1 MKRASGK
8 IIKFVAML
16 AIFSGSVIVLTGTM
30 NRSANA
36 DSGASATA
44 GVGVST
50 ACTFSAST
58 HEHSLTIT
66 PGTYQSQIGED
77 TVFSVGCN
85 DPDGYVVYAVG
96 YSNEEE
102 GTTAMIGSGEAQGIN
117 IKTGTA
123 TNGEESNWAFRIH
136 DAAEGLV
143 VQGDF
148 GRFAAVPEERTAV
161 VKRESLEGVTGLDQF
176 SVTYA
181 AYIARNQL
189 PGTYSGK
196 VLYTLFNPS
205 SHGPKPVL
213 PMQNFDC
220 SSLANV
226 GDTATLT
233 DTRDGNEYRVRKL
246 ADGKCWMI
254 DNLKIQNKTLTP
266 ADSDVSSN
274 YTLPASSTSGFSSS
288 NYDGDWVYIADG
300 SGNNKVEYGG
310 YYSWHAATAGTGTQ
324 SMSSGDATSSIC
336 PKGWRLPKGGSSGD
350 FQALV
355 TALGGDTSSAGS
367 TALQNPDGP
376 NFVLAGYYYNGSPY
390 SRGSNGYYWS
400 STAYAANYA
409 YNLSFSSSGVDPT
422 SGSLKYDGYSVR
434 CIAR

>member
-16 AIFSGSVIVLTGTM
+16 AIFSGSVIVLTDTM

-36 DSGASATA
+36 DNGASATA

-77 TVFSVGCN
+77 TVFTVGCN

-102 GTTAMIGSGEAQGIN
+102 GTTAMIGSGEAQGID

-143 VQGDF
+143 IQGDF
-148 GRFAAVPEERTAV
+148 GKFAAVPEERTAV
-161 VKRESLEGVTGLDQF
+161 VKRESLEGVTSLDRF

-181 AYIARNQL
+181 AYIAGNQAS
-189 PGTYSGK
+189 GTYSGK

-205 SHGPKPVL
+205 SHGPIPE
-213 PMQNFDC
+213 PTTM
-220 SSLANV
+220 
-226 GDTATLT
+226 DTFTSDYCTNSMTEGQTLTLT
-233 DTRDGNEYRVRKL
+233 DSRDGNEYRVRKL

-254 DNLKIQNKTLTP
+254 DNLKIQNKTLT
-266 ADSDVSSN
+266 
-274 YTLPASSTSGFSSS
+274 
-288 NYDGDWVYIADG
+288 
-300 SGNNKVEYGG
+300 
-310 YYSWHAATAGTGTQ
+310 
-324 SMSSGDATSSIC
+324 
-336 PKGWRLPKGGSSGD
+336 
-350 FQALV
+350 QA
-355 TALGGDTSSAGS
+355 
-367 TALQNPDGP
+367 
-376 NFVLAGYYYNGSPY
+376 
-390 SRGSNGYYWS
+390 
-400 STAYAANYA
+400 
-409 YNLSFSSSGVDPT
+409 
-422 SGSLKYDGYSVR
+422 SVR
-434 CIAR
+434 KTV